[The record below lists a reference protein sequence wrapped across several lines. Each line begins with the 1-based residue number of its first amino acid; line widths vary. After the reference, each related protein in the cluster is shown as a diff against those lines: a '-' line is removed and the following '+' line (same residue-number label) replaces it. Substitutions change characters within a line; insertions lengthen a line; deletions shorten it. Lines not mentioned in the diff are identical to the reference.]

1 MSLGEAHAK
10 DGPAAPTAEKF
21 AAWVSISP
29 NFIIA
34 LFLLIVISS
43 LIFWWRGHIIIVL
56 ASPVVVGG
64 SLHPALVG
72 SDAEGFSFTSL

>member
-1 MSLGEAHAK
+1 MFCYIIMDLGTEVNNNDERRKECAILMFDVQQREAAF
-10 DGPAAPTAEKF
+10 GCGR
-21 AAWVSISP
+21 WQMRLV
-29 NFIIA
+29 
-34 LFLLIVISS
+34 L
-43 LIFWWRGHIIIVL
+43 RIVL